1 MMRMSV
7 VVRSGWGTPL
17 WWRGG
22 KAVVVSVIG
31 IILEDRRVRLCVVL
45 INPRGSIKQK
55 TDRDNMK
62 Y

>member
-31 IILEDRRVRLCVVL
+31 IILEDRRVRLCDGLTVVL
-45 INPRGSIKQK
+45 IIRGLQ
-55 TDRDNMK
+55 
-62 Y
+62 